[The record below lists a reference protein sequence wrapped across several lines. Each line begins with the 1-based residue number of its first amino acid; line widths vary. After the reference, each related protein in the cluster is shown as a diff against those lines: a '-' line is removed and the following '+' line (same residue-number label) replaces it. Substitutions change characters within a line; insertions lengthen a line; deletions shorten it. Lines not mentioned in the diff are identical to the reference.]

1 MHLREQ
7 GRGVILRAPRRPV
20 LEEGKRVGVKDMS
33 DNGTFDS
40 DALGDQGPN
49 TTHEPPP
56 ETTDNGHQPN
66 GRVSNARSERRNR
79 NLLNLVRGGWEV
91 VGHVVRKAPDA
102 SGSIIAATP
111 ADSFDALE
119 DSPVPDDDL
128 TRDATKW
135 ARRRDIPLAILAWT
149 GVLFI
154 VFWGAGHIA
163 RTITLLVV
171 AALLAY
177 ALAPAVSFLE
187 RWMPRFLAT
196 LLVYLVVL
204 TALSGLVYFIVSAAV
219 SQVQSLSDLIA
230 KVLTPASK
238 TNSETPLTHTLQSFG
253 ISSSQI
259 DSLRSQVTGQIGN
272 VATSIVPFLT
282 EFFNV
287 ILDVILVAILS
298 IYLLADGGRVTN
310 WLRQNTPRPQRG
322 RMRFLINTLQRI
334 VGGYI
339 RGQLLLCSLIGVL
352 VGVGMTILHVPYA
365 LLLGVVAFVLEFIP
379 VLGTL
384 VSGAIC
390 VLLALTQG
398 WLIAVIV
405 LAYFVGVHIVEGDV
419 VGPRIVGKAIG
430 LHPVVSLA
438 ALVAGAEL
446 FGIWGALFA
455 SPIAGVIQAL
465 LVAVWSEWRETH
477 PQEFQRAK
485 EAAAD
490 KLEQNVADKHVES
503 QEEEQEEKERLLS

>member
-1 MHLREQ
+1 
-7 GRGVILRAPRRPV
+7 
-20 LEEGKRVGVKDMS
+20 MS
-33 DNGTFDS
+33 ENGTFNSDTSGNQEPSNGTPDPKITNELPRGTIDS
-40 DALGDQGPN
+40 RHQSG
-49 TTHEPPP
+49 EP
-56 ETTDNGHQPN
+56 
-66 GRVSNARSERRNR
+66 VSDVRNERRNH
-79 NLLNLVRGGWEV
+79 NLLGLVRGGWEV
-91 VGHVVRKAPDA
+91 VGHVVRKAPDT

-111 ADSFDALE
+111 TDSIDILDE
-119 DSPVPDDDL
+119 NNTPDDDL

-135 ARRRDIPLAILAWT
+135 SRRRDIPLAILAWT

-154 VFWGAGHIA
+154 VLWGAGHIA
-163 RTITLLVV
+163 TTITLLVV

-204 TALSGLVYFIVSAAV
+204 TAISALMYFIVRAAV
-219 SQVQSLSDLIA
+219 DQVQSLSSLIS

-238 TNSETPLTHTLQSFG
+238 TNSQTPLTEALQTFG
-253 ISSSQI
+253 ISATQI
-259 DSLRSQVTGQIGN
+259 DSIRSQLTSQIGN

-282 EFFNV
+282 GFFNV

-298 IYLLADGGRVTN
+298 IYLLADGKRVTN
-310 WLRQNTPRPQRG
+310 WLRQNTPRQQRG

-339 RGQLLLCSLIGVL
+339 RGQLLLCALIGAL
-352 VGVGMTILHVPYA
+352 VGIGMTIIGVPYA

-390 VLLALTQG
+390 VLLALTKG
-398 WLIAVIV
+398 WVFAVIV
-405 LAYFVGVHIVEGDV
+405 LAYFVGVHIIEGDV
-419 VGPRIVGKAIG
+419 VGPRVVGKAIG
-430 LHPVVSLA
+430 LHPIVSLT

-446 FGIWGALFA
+446 FGVWGALFA
-455 SPIAGVIQAL
+455 SPVAGVLQAL
-465 LVAVWSEWRETH
+465 LVAIWSEWRETH

-485 EAAAD
+485 EVAAS
-490 KLEQNVADKHVES
+490 KLEENISAKPAES
-503 QEEEQEEKERLLS
+503 NQEEEKERLLS